1 MADKKNETTEQTSP
15 ASEAPE
21 AAVSPEAGG
30 AAADAP
36 AVDEASRPA
45 SEEAATPDAP
55 AEEPAAAEAEE
66 PVADA
71 APAESVVADEPAA
84 VAPASAAAAPA
95 PPKEPEVVLAPK
107 ERRAAKRAVKA
118 AKVPTRAERSGE
130 DRHADRVATR
140 VKKAAERRTGRVK
153 ARAKANHEGPA
164 TTAPREHPD
173 GTQKVR
179 QGVVVSDKADKTIT
193 VRIDVARR
201 HRRYKKIVRTSSTLH
216 AHDETNDAKSGDT
229 VIVRECRPLSRSKR
243 WRLVQVV
250 ERAK

>member
-30 AAADAP
+30 AAAEAP

-45 SEEAATPDAP
+45 SGETATPDAP

-71 APAESVVADEPAA
+71 APAESVAADGPAA
-84 VAPASAAAAPA
+84 AAPAAPA

-140 VKKAAERRTGRVK
+140 AKKAAERRTGRVK
-153 ARAKANHEGPA
+153 ARAKASHEGPA

-201 HRRYKKIVRTSSTLH
+201 HRRYKKIVRTSNTLH